1 MSKGLETK
9 ETILKSAL
17 ELTSKFGLESLS
29 IGGLAKSVGMSKSG
43 LFSHFKS
50 KETLQVRVMDYAA
63 EKFTRRVIKPAIKD
77 PRGIPR
83 LRKMM
88 DLWLEWSE
96 NYMVG
101 GCPFVSAIV
110 EYDDRPGKVRDHV
123 LHLQSKMIG
132 SFERAIQ
139 LSVEE
144 GHLHAESDV
153 QYLGYKIYSNMIGY
167 HIYSRLLGR
176 QEARDNFNKHFDEI
190 VFAHRANLEDL

>member
-9 ETILKSAL
+9 ENILKSAL

-50 KETLQVRVMDYAA
+50 KETLQVKVMDYAA
-63 EKFTRRVIKPAIKD
+63 FKFTSKVIKPAIQE
-77 PRGIPR
+77 PRGLPR
-83 LRKMM
+83 LEKMM
-88 DLWLEWSE
+88 RLWIEWSE

-110 EYDDRPGKVRDHV
+110 EYDDRPGKVRDHIM
-123 LHLQSKMIG
+123 HLQKTMIG

-139 LSVEE
+139 ISIDENHLNDSEE
-144 GHLHAESDV
+144 V
-153 QYLGYKIYSNMIGY
+153 QFIAYRIYSNMIGY
-167 HIYSRLLGR
+167 HVYSHLLSKD
-176 QEARDNFNKHFDEI
+176 QARANFEKQFKEI
-190 VFAHRANLEDL
+190 VQTYKV